1 MSNFVEN
8 KLEEAEL
15 MNLLSKLSDFKV
27 RGALKDLKSTLDDKL
42 VNQKPSKTEQREIE
56 KLLEVI
62 EQKIS

>member
-1 MSNFVEN
+1 
-8 KLEEAEL
+8 